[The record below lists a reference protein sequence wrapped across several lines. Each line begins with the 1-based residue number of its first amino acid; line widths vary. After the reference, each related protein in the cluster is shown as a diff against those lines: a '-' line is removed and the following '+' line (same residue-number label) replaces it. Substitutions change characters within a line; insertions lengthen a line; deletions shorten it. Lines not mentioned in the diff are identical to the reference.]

1 MANNRFNVKNVH
13 FAKNTKATG
22 GTVTREKPRLI
33 AGAMSVTVN
42 PTVASGTLYGDG
54 VISDEVAQLTG
65 AGISLEMNKIPT
77 EIVNEIYGKTK
88 DDNGITYD
96 SVKDEAIEF
105 SLGWEVEL
113 TGGQSEFIWFTR
125 CKAQPMQSEVQ
136 QRTDS
141 INFST
146 DTCTITAMPD
156 EEGRIR
162 MFGETVDA
170 EFKCKD
176 TWFASIPPEPTIGG

>member
-13 FAKNTKATG
+13 FAKNTKAAG
-22 GTVTREKPRLI
+22 GTVTRETPRLI

-54 VISDEVAQLTG
+54 IISDEISKLTG

-77 EIVNEIYGKTK
+77 DIVNEIYGKTK
-88 DDNGITYD
+88 DANGVTCDSIT
-96 SVKDEAIEF
+96 DEAVEF

-125 CKAQPMQSEVQ
+125 CKAQPMQSEVKQ
-136 QRTDS
+136 GTDS

-146 DTCTITAMPD
+146 DTCAITAMPD
-156 EEGRIR
+156 EEGRIK
-162 MFGETVDA
+162 MFGETVDE
-170 EFKCKD
+170 EFTLAT
-176 TWFASIPPEPTIGG
+176 TWFKSIPPKPAV